1 MDLQIGSIVT
11 GKVTGIAKFG
21 AFIELSPGQSGLV
34 HISEIAGTYVNEVR
48 DHLTE
53 GQQVQVKIIGVD
65 GKKINLSIKAAGAG
79 ASPVGEDS
87 MPAAGAS
94 PVFVPQRSQAPRPPA
109 RTYQQR
115 VQPVAA
121 NLDAAPDFEDRLKR
135 FMKDSDSK
143 ISEIRRSSDRRNG
156 AKRRGK

>member
-21 AFIELSPGQSGLV
+21 AFVEIAPGQSGLV
-34 HISEIAGTYVNEVR
+34 HISEIAGTYVNEVS
-48 DHLTE
+48 DYLSE
-53 GQQVQVKIIGVD
+53 GQQVQVKIVGVD
-65 GKKINLSIKAAGAG
+65 GKKINLSIKAAGA
-79 ASPVGEDS
+79 AMPTETAAPVQQQQS
-87 MPAAGAS
+87 
-94 PVFVPQRSQAPRPPA
+94 QRMPA
-109 RTYQQR
+109 RTYQPR
-115 VQPVAA
+115 VQAV
-121 NLDAAPDFEDRLKR
+121 NVIDADGEPSFEDRLKR

>member
-21 AFIELSPGQSGLV
+21 AFIEIAPGQSGLV

-53 GQQVQVKIIGVD
+53 GQQVQVKVVSVD
-65 GKKINLSIKAAGAG
+65 GKKINLSIKAAGG
-79 ASPVGEDS
+79 PE
-87 MPAAGAS
+87 PAAVTVAA
-94 PVFVPQRSQAPRPPA
+94 PVQRPPA
-109 RTYQQR
+109 RTYQPRAQ
-115 VQPVAA
+115 VVSASEADIEPT
-121 NLDAAPDFEDRLKR
+121 FEDRLKR

-143 ISEIRRSSDRRNG
+143 ISEIRRSTDRRNG

>member
-21 AFIELSPGQSGLV
+21 AFIEISPGQSGLV

-53 GQQVQVKIIGVD
+53 GQQVQVKIVGVD
-65 GKKINLSIKAAGAG
+65 GKKINLSIKAAGAE
-79 ASPVGEDS
+79 ASAAGDS
-87 MPAAGAS
+87 MPTAGTSQVFSTHRPQAA
-94 PVFVPQRSQAPRPPA
+94 RPPA
-109 RTYQQR
+109 RTYQPR

-121 NLDAAPDFEDRLKR
+121 ALDAEPDFEDRLKR